1 MAGIDDI
8 LAEQARRLAER
19 ESLQD
24 RLTPVLEDF
33 VARATGEQA
42 ACFAAACAERAAGI
56 LLWNAA
62 SEGREAEADVY
73 LRAVEQL
80 WTDPTE
86 SPAITQ
92 DDLQRLYE
100 LSHHYESGG
109 KAAGFAELAAR
120 VLWSALAVT
129 EKGEPSAARSVSS
142 TTLKIASGLEKATG
156 TSLEA
161 DEADRQAAD
170 MRNLI
175 EDGSAEE
182 LKATLREQSR
192 AVGRDWL
199 ALAQDY
205 ARS

>member
-8 LAEQARRLAER
+8 RAEQARRLAER
-19 ESLQD
+19 ESFQD

-62 SEGREAEADVY
+62 SEGRQTEADVY

-86 SPAITQ
+86 SPVVTQ

-100 LSHHYESGG
+100 LSHHYEPGG

-120 VLWSALAVT
+120 VLWSTLAVT

-142 TTLKIASGLEKATG
+142 TTLKTASGLEKATG

-170 MRNLI
+170 LRNLLGD
-175 EDGSAEE
+175 ESLEE

>member
-33 VARATGEQA
+33 AARATVEQA

-56 LLWNAA
+56 LLWHAA
-62 SEGREAEADVY
+62 SEGRQADADIY
-73 LRAVEQL
+73 LRALEQL

-86 SPAITQ
+86 SPVVTQ
-92 DDLQRLYE
+92 DDLQGLYE
-100 LSHHYESGG
+100 LSHHYEPGG

-129 EKGEPSAARSVSS
+129 EKGEPSATRSVSS
-142 TTLKIASGLEKATG
+142 TTLKIASGLQRATG

-161 DEADRQAAD
+161 EEIDRQAAD
-170 MRNLI
+170 MRSLLG
-175 EDGSAEE
+175 DGNAEGQ
-182 LKATLREQSR
+182 KATLREQSR
-192 AVGRDWL
+192 VVGRDWL
-199 ALAQDY
+199 ALAQNC
-205 ARS
+205 AKS